1 MWCDALV
8 ANVVEVCMWCDA
20 LVANAVEVCMWC
32 DALVANA
39 VERCIT
45 CDDDCKKIYKD
56 QSKQQKT
63 NKTTR

>member
-1 MWCDALV
+1 MWF
-8 ANVVEVCMWCDA
+8 DA

-39 VERCIT
+39 VEGCIT
-45 CDDDCKKIYKD
+45 CDDDCKKKYKD
-56 QSKQQKT
+56 QWKKPKT